1 MRYLVTTPIPQP
13 STEDHTLVR
22 YLVTTPTLHGRPHA
36 GAPTVC
42 SPNPNPVPTPSPP
55 NGLSPPHLFLTADTA
70 DTADTA
76 GTAESVQEGRVRA
89 SPLQAPS
96 LCLTLSPATPAPTP
110 TATNP

>member
-22 YLVTTPTLHGRPHA
+22 YLVITPTLHGRPHA

-55 NGLSPPHLFLTADTA
+55 NGLSPPTSSSLQTLQTPQTLQALQRA
-70 DTADTA
+70 YKRA
-76 GTAESVQEGRVRA
+76 GLGPAPYKPQACA
-89 SPLQAPS
+89 SP
-96 LCLTLSPATPAPTP
+96 
-110 TATNP
+110 